1 MQKNDRNRVSLE
13 VADIVHRYG
22 VRPVLANIGFDCEF
36 GDALCITGHN
46 GSGKSTLLKIIA
58 GLLRPIGGAISLSI
72 SGQAVDPDSRRK
84 YIRLVSPEAELYDD
98 LTGLENLEFLTK
110 VAGQKL
116 SRTQIE
122 VFLDR
127 VGLHNRG
134 NDRYGAYSSGMKQRL
149 KLAAAIITSPRL
161 LLLDEPTSNLDDDG
175 RKIVY
180 EIMDGQRS
188 NGILIFA
195 TNDNDEVKHGDRVV
209 ILG

>member
-1 MQKNDRNRVSLE
+1 VQSNDNRQVTLS
-13 VADIVHRYG
+13 VDGVVHRYG
-22 VRPVLANIGFDCEF
+22 ARPVLSNIVFDCKS
-36 GDALCITGHN
+36 GDSLCITGHN

-58 GLLRPIGGAISLSI
+58 GLLRPIGGAIRLSI
-72 SGQAVDPDSRRK
+72 SGHAVDPDSRRK
-84 YIRLVSPEAELYDD
+84 HIRLVSTEAELYDD
-98 LTGLENLEFLTK
+98 LTGLENLEFLTR

-116 SRTQIE
+116 SRVQIE
-122 VFLDR
+122 AFLDR

-180 EIMDGQRS
+180 EIIDEQKS

-195 TNDNDEVKHGDRVV
+195 TNDNDEVKLGGRVV
-209 ILG
+209 TLG